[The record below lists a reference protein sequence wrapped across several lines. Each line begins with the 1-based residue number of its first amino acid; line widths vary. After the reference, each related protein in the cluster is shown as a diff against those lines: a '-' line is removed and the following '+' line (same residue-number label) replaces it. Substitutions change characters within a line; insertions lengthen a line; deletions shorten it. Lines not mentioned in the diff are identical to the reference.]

1 MTAKVVYARDVAE
14 AMHKHLQ
21 ATVPSFYW
29 AVAQGT
35 QWPYAADV
43 RWPEQPSLDY
53 HLRHTGEGVLVRV
66 FHNTHQ
72 DPLAGEALLCIK
84 FTIGLAHCGHC
95 IEAVAAFLNN
105 LDVSTL

>member
-1 MTAKVVYARDVAE
+1 MTAKVIYARDVAE

-29 AVAQGT
+29 AVAHGN
-35 QWPYAADV
+35 QWPYAANV
-43 RWPEQPSLDY
+43 RWPDQPSLDY
-53 HLRHTGEGVLVRV
+53 HLRHTGDGLLVRV
-66 FHNTHQ
+66 FHSTNR
-72 DPLAGEALLCIK
+72 DPLAGEPLLGIK
-84 FTIGLAHCGHC
+84 FSIGLAHSGHC